1 MTSRLI
7 FSLFLF
13 ITIFSAK
20 AQDFHIDQV
29 DSLINL
35 VETNNRCIGSLI
47 ISKNGKEIYNRNFG
61 QAAIPKM
68 KHDQNTKYQIGS
80 ITKTFT
86 AVLIFQLVENGRL
99 SLDDKL
105 GKFLPDMP
113 GANDITLR
121 HMLNHTSGLGDYII
135 KEENSQ
141 WLLKKVSEQQI
152 LDEIKRQGLAFKP
165 GEKQEYSNSGYY
177 LLAKIAEK
185 VYNKDYGTLIREQIC
200 QLLGLKNTASVLTN
214 SENVYLPYEFKS
226 NGKWEK
232 VSDFYF
238 PNVIGAGDIV
248 ATPQDLLR
256 FTQALFRYEILK
268 KETVEIMK
276 PVLDPDEYFG
286 RGLMQI
292 PLRKHLFFGH
302 GGDTK
307 GTHSLVG
314 YNEKDSISIA
324 LAINGERYTRNQL
337 LLGVLSVMYEEPFE
351 FPVFKEMKVST
362 KEMDQYAGT
371 YSSPELPIKI
381 QVSHHKGILYLQ
393 GTDQPALPMEA
404 YDTNKFQL
412 EEVGVKVEFPAD
424 HKTMIFKQGG
434 MTFEMKKE

>member
-121 HMLNHTSGLGDYII
+121 
-135 KEENSQ
+135 
-141 WLLKKVSEQQI
+141 QI

-200 QLLGLKNTASVLTN
+200 RPLGLKNTASVLTN

-337 LLGVLSVMYEEPFE
+337 LLGILSVMYEEPFE

-371 YSSPELPIKI
+371 YSSPQLPIKI
-381 QVSHHKGILYLQ
+381 MVSHRKGILYLQ

-404 YDTNKFQL
+404 YDTNKFQF

-424 HKTMIFKQGG
+424 HKTMIFKQGR